1 MLEVPEIFE
10 WPVSLQWANCFSYTR
25 EMMFSKTVWIRW
37 RVSKILKLKYGE
49 KIIMSSHVSVIFHSY
64 DNLFKKKQ
72 VSVNTT
78 SKMGWPS
85 LSLFP
90 NMNFWNA
97 FLLQI
102 QLKSKSVPLRNPEQ
116 LIVLLFSP
124 ASLLLIFT
132 IYLAVMQL
140 NLFMIICWRASYR
153 FKESNSFKLRRTLS

>member
-64 DNLFKKKQ
+64 DNLFKKK
-72 VSVNTT
+72 N
-78 SKMGWPS
+78 KFLLILHPKCDGL
-85 LSLFP
+85 LSFFP

-124 ASLLLIFT
+124 PSLLLIFT
-132 IYLAVMQL
+132 IYLAVMRL